1 MDALQPFG
9 VTHID
14 MPLKPEKL
22 WAAMHAHRNGHG
34 NGSVK

>member
-1 MDALQPFG
+1 

-22 WAAMHAHRNGHG
+22 WAAMQAKPT
-34 NGSVK
+34 NGSVQ